1 MVCTVKV
8 IQMSKRCN
16 QIEHHFYTIFT
27 HLYALSEFEL
37 CRDIVLDELLSFVL
51 TVVGG
56 TLEVDAVAEVLF
68 DEQNA
73 PALLVLVPE
82 GGQPSGV
89 DKGAFL
95 GEVVA
100 QVGEDSALLVLHVAA
115 YPKVLFESDFLV
127 PPYVLVVADTV
138 GATGD
143 HLHQRIVP
151 PFVIHHGGY
160 CRSEAEQV
168 DIEHTRQLIQRL
180 DDVGNLVRVAD
191 DSRLSFLY
199 EERLD
204 DMNIIVK
211 HHKVAE
217 VPGHPISFRYQTN
230 HIIGVR
236 HYLAFGIILPIEVC
250 LTLGHADDRIV
261 HELFGEN
268 SVVPLVGGDDN
279 FQIAHFLSPSS
290 ATRTSLT
297 SITLLLLTLPV
308 L

>member
-1 MVCTVKV
+1 MFCTVKV

-37 CRDIVLDELLSFVL
+37 CRDIVLDKLLGFVL
-51 TVVGG
+51 AVIGG
-56 TLEVDAVAEVLF
+56 TLEVDTVAEMLF

-82 GGQPSGV
+82 GGQPSGIN
-89 DKGAFL
+89 KGAFL
-95 GEVVA
+95 GEIVT
-100 QVGEDSALLVLHVAA
+100 QVCENFALLVLHVAT

-127 PPYVLVVADTV
+127 PPYVLVVADTI

-143 HLHQRIVP
+143 HLHQGVVP
-151 PFVIHHGGY
+151 PFVIHHGRY
-160 CRSEAEQV
+160 CRGEAEQMNV
-168 DIEHTRQLIQRL
+168 EHTRQLIQRL
-180 DDVGNLVRVAD
+180 DDMGNLVRVAD
-191 DSRLSFLY
+191 DSGLSFLN

-211 HHKVAE
+211 HHEVAK
-217 VPGHPISFRYQTN
+217 VPGHPISFRYQAN

-250 LTLGHADDRIV
+250 LALGHADDRIV
-261 HELFGEN
+261 NEL
-268 SVVPLVGGDDN
+268 L
-279 FQIAHFLSPSS
+279 
-290 ATRTSLT
+290 
-297 SITLLLLTLPV
+297 
-308 L
+308 